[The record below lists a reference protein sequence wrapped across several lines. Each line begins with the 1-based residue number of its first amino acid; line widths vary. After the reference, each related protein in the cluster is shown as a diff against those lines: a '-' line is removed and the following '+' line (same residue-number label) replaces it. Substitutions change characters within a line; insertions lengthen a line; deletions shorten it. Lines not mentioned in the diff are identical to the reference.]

1 MTRTAVII
9 AAGDFPTK
17 PYPLYLLQS
26 ADIIVCCDSAFAK
39 YLRRM
44 PRLFGGERLP
54 DVVIGDM
61 DSLSK
66 PLRRAYADLIVH
78 ETEQDH
84 NDQTK
89 AVRYILGHYPDVSE
103 IHILGATGLRADRTI
118 GNLSLLMEYPRMFGD
133 VSNLRADGFGK
144 TNLVSAPASP
154 ARGPVRTARLPHP
167 SATPVSDVSIDI
179 VSDYGTAF
187 ALLDSTELHVGAGR
201 RISIFSPDNSLRI
214 RSEGL
219 QWPTDDVVFDN
230 WWKATLNRT
239 SADIVRLTFSH
250 PSRALVILD

>member
-1 MTRTAVII
+1 MTRTAVIL
-9 AAGDFPTK
+9 AAGAFPTK
-17 PYPLYLLQS
+17 PYPLYLLQT
-26 ADIIVCCDSAFAK
+26 ADILVCCDSAFSK

-44 PRLFGGERLP
+44 PRIFGGERLP

-61 DSLSK
+61 DSLAAS
-66 PLRRAYADLIVH
+66 LRRTYGDIIVH

-89 AVRYILGHYPDVSE
+89 AVRYILGHYPDVRE
-103 IHILGATGLRADRTI
+103 IHILGSTGLRADHTI
-118 GNLSLLMEYPRMFGD
+118 GNLSLLMEYPRMFGA
-133 VSNLRADGFGK
+133 ADI
-144 TNLVSAPASP
+144 A
-154 ARGPVRTARLPHP
+154 
-167 SATPVSDVSIDI
+167 IDA

-187 ALLDSTELHVGAGR
+187 ALTDSAELHVGAGR
-201 RISIFSPDNSLRI
+201 RFSLFSPDNGLRI

-230 WWKATLNRT
+230 WWKATLNRST
-239 SADIVRLTFSH
+239 ADIVRLTFSH

>member
-1 MTRTAVII
+1 MTRTAVIL
-9 AAGDFPTK
+9 AAGAFPTK

-26 ADIIVCCDSAFAK
+26 ADIVVCCDSAFAK

-44 PRLFGGERLP
+44 PRIFGGERLP

-61 DSLSK
+61 DSLAAS
-66 PLRRAYADLIVH
+66 LRSAYQDIIVH

-89 AVRYILGHYPDVSE
+89 AVRYILGHYPDVRE
-103 IHILGATGLRADRTI
+103 IHILGSTGLRADHTI
-118 GNLSLLMEYPRMFGD
+118 GNLSLLMEYPRMFGTAD
-133 VSNLRADGFGK
+133 VA
-144 TNLVSAPASP
+144 
-154 ARGPVRTARLPHP
+154 
-167 SATPVSDVSIDI
+167 IDA

-187 ALLDSTELHVGAGR
+187 ALTDSAELHVGAGR
-201 RISIFSPDNSLRI
+201 RFSLFSPDNGLRI

-239 SADIVRLTFSH
+239 TADIVRLTFSH

>member
-1 MTRTAVII
+1 MMTRTAVIL
-9 AAGDFPTK
+9 AAGAFPTK

-26 ADIIVCCDSAFAK
+26 ADIVVCCDSAFAK

-44 PRLFGGERLP
+44 PRIFGGERLP

-61 DSLSK
+61 DSLPAS
-66 PLRRAYADLIVH
+66 LRSAYQDIIVH

-89 AVRYILGHYPDVSE
+89 AVRYILGHYPDVRE
-103 IHILGATGLRADRTI
+103 IHILGSTGLRADHTI
-118 GNLSLLMEYPRMFGD
+118 GNLSLLMEYPRMFGTAD
-133 VSNLRADGFGK
+133 VA
-144 TNLVSAPASP
+144 
-154 ARGPVRTARLPHP
+154 
-167 SATPVSDVSIDI
+167 IDA

-187 ALLDSTELHVGAGR
+187 ALTDSAELHVGAGR
-201 RISIFSPDNSLRI
+201 RFSLFSPDNDLRI

-239 SADIVRLTFSH
+239 TADIVRLTFSH
-250 PSRALVILD
+250 PSRALVMLD

>member
-1 MTRTAVII
+1 MTRTAVIL
-9 AAGDFPTK
+9 AAGAFPTK

-26 ADIIVCCDSAFAK
+26 ADIVVCCDSAFAK

-44 PRLFGGERLP
+44 PRIFGGERLP

-61 DSLSK
+61 DSLPAS
-66 PLRRAYADLIVH
+66 LQSAYQDIIVH

-89 AVRYILGHYPDVSE
+89 AVRYILGHYPDVRE
-103 IHILGATGLRADRTI
+103 IHILGSTGLRADHTI
-118 GNLSLLMEYPRMFGD
+118 GNLSLLMEYPRMFGTAD
-133 VSNLRADGFGK
+133 VA
-144 TNLVSAPASP
+144 
-154 ARGPVRTARLPHP
+154 
-167 SATPVSDVSIDI
+167 IDA

-187 ALLDSTELHVGAGR
+187 ALTDSAELHVGAGR
-201 RISIFSPDNSLRI
+201 RFSLFSPDNGLRI

-239 SADIVRLTFSH
+239 TADIVRLTFSH

>member
-1 MTRTAVII
+1 MSSAVILV
-9 AAGDFPTK
+9 AGDFPTK

-26 ADIIVCCDSAFAK
+26 ADVIVCCDSAFAK
-39 YLRRM
+39 YIRRM
-44 PRLFGGERLP
+44 TRIFGGERLP

-66 PLRRAYADLIVH
+66 SMRLVYADLIVQ
-78 ETEQDH
+78 ETEQEH

-89 AVRYILGHYPDVSE
+89 AVRYVLGHYPDVAE
-103 IHILGATGLRADRTI
+103 IHILGATGLRADHTI
-118 GNLSLLMEYPRMFGD
+118 GNLSLLMEYPRLF
-133 VSNLRADGFGK
+133 AD
-144 TNLVSAPASP
+144 LPA
-154 ARGPVRTARLPHP
+154 
-167 SATPVSDVSIDI
+167 IDI

-187 ALLDSTELHVGAGR
+187 AVLDTCELHVGAGR
-201 RISIFSPDNSLRI
+201 RFSLFSPDNSLRI

-239 SADIVRLTFSH
+239 TEDIVRLTFSH

>member
-1 MTRTAVII
+1 MTRTAVIL
-9 AAGDFPTK
+9 AAGAFPTK

-26 ADIIVCCDSAFAK
+26 ADIVVCCDSAFAK

-44 PRLFGGERLP
+44 PRIFGGERLP

-61 DSLSK
+61 DSLPAS
-66 PLRRAYADLIVH
+66 LQSAYQDIIVH

-89 AVRYILGHYPDVSE
+89 AVRYILGHYPDVRE
-103 IHILGATGLRADRTI
+103 IHILGSTGLRADHTI
-118 GNLSLLMEYPRMFGD
+118 GNLSLLMEYPRMFGTAD
-133 VSNLRADGFGK
+133 VA
-144 TNLVSAPASP
+144 
-154 ARGPVRTARLPHP
+154 
-167 SATPVSDVSIDI
+167 IDA

-187 ALLDSTELHVGAGR
+187 ALTDSAELHVGAGR
-201 RISIFSPDNSLRI
+201 RFSLFSPDNGLRI

-239 SADIVRLTFSH
+239 TADIVRLTFSH
-250 PSRALVILD
+250 RSRALVILD

>member
-1 MTRTAVII
+1 MTRTAVIL
-9 AAGDFPTK
+9 AAGAFPTK

-26 ADIIVCCDSAFAK
+26 ADIVVCCDSAFAK

-44 PRLFGGERLP
+44 LRIFGGERLP

-61 DSLSK
+61 DSLSAS
-66 PLRRAYADLIVH
+66 LRSAYQDIIVH

-89 AVRYILGHYPDVSE
+89 AVRYILGHYPDVRE
-103 IHILGATGLRADRTI
+103 IHILGSTGLRADHTI
-118 GNLSLLMEYPRMFGD
+118 GNLSLLMEYPRMFGTAD
-133 VSNLRADGFGK
+133 VA
-144 TNLVSAPASP
+144 
-154 ARGPVRTARLPHP
+154 
-167 SATPVSDVSIDI
+167 IDA

-187 ALLDSTELHVGAGR
+187 ALTDSAELHVGAGR
-201 RISIFSPDNSLRI
+201 RFSLFSPDNGLRI

-239 SADIVRLTFSH
+239 TADIVRLTFSH

>member
-1 MTRTAVII
+1 MMTRTAVIL
-9 AAGDFPTK
+9 AAGAFPTK

-26 ADIIVCCDSAFAK
+26 ADIVVCCDSAFAK

-44 PRLFGGERLP
+44 PRIFGGERLP

-61 DSLSK
+61 DSLPAS
-66 PLRRAYADLIVH
+66 LRSAYQDIIVH

-89 AVRYILGHYPDVSE
+89 AVRYILGHYPDVRE
-103 IHILGATGLRADRTI
+103 IHILGSTGLRADHTI
-118 GNLSLLMEYPRMFGD
+118 GNLSLLMEYPRMFGTAD
-133 VSNLRADGFGK
+133 VA
-144 TNLVSAPASP
+144 
-154 ARGPVRTARLPHP
+154 
-167 SATPVSDVSIDI
+167 IDA

-187 ALLDSTELHVGAGR
+187 ALTDSAELHVGAGR
-201 RISIFSPDNSLRI
+201 RFSLFSPDNGLRI

-239 SADIVRLTFSH
+239 TADIVRLTFSH

>member
-1 MTRTAVII
+1 MTRTAVIL
-9 AAGDFPTK
+9 AAGAFPTK

-26 ADIIVCCDSAFAK
+26 ADIVVCCDSAFAK

-44 PRLFGGERLP
+44 PRIFGGERLP

-61 DSLSK
+61 DSLAAS
-66 PLRRAYADLIVH
+66 LRSAYQDIIVH

-89 AVRYILGHYPDVSE
+89 AVRYILSHYPDVRE
-103 IHILGATGLRADRTI
+103 IHILGSTGLRADHTI
-118 GNLSLLMEYPRMFGD
+118 GNLSLLMEYPRMFGTAD
-133 VSNLRADGFGK
+133 VA
-144 TNLVSAPASP
+144 
-154 ARGPVRTARLPHP
+154 
-167 SATPVSDVSIDI
+167 IDA

-187 ALLDSTELHVGAGR
+187 ALTDSAELHVGAGR
-201 RISIFSPDNSLRI
+201 RFSLFSPDNSLRI

-239 SADIVRLTFSH
+239 TADIVRLTFSH

>member
-1 MTRTAVII
+1 MTRTAVIL
-9 AAGDFPTK
+9 AAGAFPTK

-26 ADIIVCCDSAFAK
+26 ADIVVCCDSAFAK

-44 PRLFGGERLP
+44 PRIFGGERLP

-61 DSLSK
+61 DSLSAS
-66 PLRRAYADLIVH
+66 LRSAYQDIIVH

-89 AVRYILGHYPDVSE
+89 AVRYILGHYPDVRE
-103 IHILGATGLRADRTI
+103 IHILGSTGLRADHTI
-118 GNLSLLMEYPRMFGD
+118 GNLSLLMEYPRMFGTAD
-133 VSNLRADGFGK
+133 VA
-144 TNLVSAPASP
+144 
-154 ARGPVRTARLPHP
+154 
-167 SATPVSDVSIDI
+167 IDA

-187 ALLDSTELHVGAGR
+187 ALTDSAELHVGAGR
-201 RISIFSPDNSLRI
+201 RFSLFSPDNGLRI

-239 SADIVRLTFSH
+239 TADIVRLTFSH

>member
-1 MTRTAVII
+1 MTRTAVIL
-9 AAGDFPTK
+9 AAGAFPTK

-26 ADIIVCCDSAFAK
+26 ADIVVCCDSAFAK

-44 PRLFGGERLP
+44 PRIFGGERLP

-61 DSLSK
+61 DSLPAS
-66 PLRRAYADLIVH
+66 LQSAYQDIIVH

-89 AVRYILGHYPDVSE
+89 AVRYVLGHYPDVAE
-103 IHILGATGLRADRTI
+103 MHILGATGLRADHTI
-118 GNLSLLMEYPRMFGD
+118 GNLSLLMEYPRMFGTAD
-133 VSNLRADGFGK
+133 VA
-144 TNLVSAPASP
+144 
-154 ARGPVRTARLPHP
+154 
-167 SATPVSDVSIDI
+167 IDA

-187 ALLDSTELHVGAGR
+187 ALTDSAELHVGAGR
-201 RISIFSPDNSLRI
+201 RFSLFSPDNSLRI

-239 SADIVRLTFSH
+239 TADIVRLTFSH

>member
-1 MTRTAVII
+1 MTRTAVIL
-9 AAGDFPTK
+9 AAGAFPTK

-44 PRLFGGERLP
+44 PRIFGGERLP

-61 DSLSK
+61 DSLPAS
-66 PLRRAYADLIVH
+66 LQSAYQDIIVH

-89 AVRYILGHYPDVSE
+89 AVRYILGHYPDVAE
-103 IHILGATGLRADRTI
+103 MHILGATGLRADHTI
-118 GNLSLLMEYPRMFGD
+118 GNLSLLMEYPRMFGTAD
-133 VSNLRADGFGK
+133 VA
-144 TNLVSAPASP
+144 
-154 ARGPVRTARLPHP
+154 
-167 SATPVSDVSIDI
+167 IDA

-187 ALLDSTELHVGAGR
+187 ALTDSAELHVGAGR
-201 RISIFSPDNSLRI
+201 RFSLFSPDNGLRI

-239 SADIVRLTFSH
+239 TADIVRLTFSH

>member
-1 MTRTAVII
+1 MTRTAVIL
-9 AAGDFPTK
+9 AAGAFPTK

-26 ADIIVCCDSAFAK
+26 ADIVVCCDSAFAK

-44 PRLFGGERLP
+44 PRIFGGERLP

-61 DSLSK
+61 DSLPAS
-66 PLRRAYADLIVH
+66 LQSAYADLIVH

-89 AVRYILGHYPDVSE
+89 AVRYILGHYPDVRE
-103 IHILGATGLRADRTI
+103 IHILGSTGLRADHTI
-118 GNLSLLMEYPRMFGD
+118 GNLSLLMEYPRMFGTAD
-133 VSNLRADGFGK
+133 VA
-144 TNLVSAPASP
+144 
-154 ARGPVRTARLPHP
+154 
-167 SATPVSDVSIDI
+167 IDA

-187 ALLDSTELHVGAGR
+187 ALTDSAELHVGAGR
-201 RISIFSPDNSLRI
+201 RFSLFSPDNGLRI

-239 SADIVRLTFSH
+239 TADIVRLTFSH

>member
-1 MTRTAVII
+1 MSTAVILG
-9 AAGDFPTK
+9 AGAFPAK

-26 ADIIVCCDSAFAK
+26 ADILVCCDSAFAT
-39 YLRRM
+39 YLKRM
-44 PRLFGGERLP
+44 PKLFGGAERLP

-66 PLRRAYADLIVH
+66 SLQQRYAERIVRI
-78 ETEQDH
+78 EEQDH

-89 AVRYILGHYPDVSE
+89 ALRYIVEHYPEVTE
-103 IHILGATGLRADRTI
+103 IHILGATGRRADHTI
-118 GNLSLLMEYPRMFGD
+118 GNLSLLMEYPRLFG
-133 VSNLRADGFGK
+133 
-144 TNLVSAPASP
+144 T
-154 ARGPVRTARLPHP
+154 LPP
-167 SATPVSDVSIDI
+167 IDI

-187 ALLDSTELHVGAGR
+187 AIFDSIELHVGAGR
-201 RISIFSPDNSLRI
+201 RISLFSPDNTLTI

-230 WWKATLNRT
+230 WWKATLNRA

>member
-1 MTRTAVII
+1 MMTRTAVIL
-9 AAGDFPTK
+9 AAGAFPTK

-26 ADIIVCCDSAFAK
+26 ADIVVCCDSAFAK

-44 PRLFGGERLP
+44 PRIFGGERLP

-61 DSLSK
+61 DSLPAS
-66 PLRRAYADLIVH
+66 LRSAYQDIIVH

-89 AVRYILGHYPDVSE
+89 AVRYILGHYPDVRE
-103 IHILGATGLRADRTI
+103 IHILGSTGLRADHTI
-118 GNLSLLMEYPRMFGD
+118 GNLSLLMEYPRMFGTAD
-133 VSNLRADGFGK
+133 VA
-144 TNLVSAPASP
+144 
-154 ARGPVRTARLPHP
+154 
-167 SATPVSDVSIDI
+167 IDA

-187 ALLDSTELHVGAGR
+187 ALTDSAELHVGAGR
-201 RISIFSPDNSLRI
+201 RFSLFSPDNDLRI

-239 SADIVRLTFSH
+239 TADIVRLTFSH

>member
-1 MTRTAVII
+1 MTRTAVIL
-9 AAGDFPTK
+9 AAGAFPTK

-26 ADIIVCCDSAFAK
+26 ADIVVCCDSAFAK

-44 PRLFGGERLP
+44 PRIFGGERLP

-61 DSLSK
+61 DSLPAS
-66 PLRRAYADLIVH
+66 LQSAYQDIIVH

-89 AVRYILGHYPDVSE
+89 AVRYILGHYPDVRE
-103 IHILGATGLRADRTI
+103 IHILGSTGLRADHTI
-118 GNLSLLMEYPRMFGD
+118 GNLSLLMEYPRMFGMAD
-133 VSNLRADGFGK
+133 VA
-144 TNLVSAPASP
+144 
-154 ARGPVRTARLPHP
+154 
-167 SATPVSDVSIDI
+167 IDA

-187 ALLDSTELHVGAGR
+187 ALTDSAELHVGAGR
-201 RISIFSPDNSLRI
+201 RFSLFSPDNGLRI

-239 SADIVRLTFSH
+239 TADIVRLTFSH

>member
-1 MTRTAVII
+1 MMTRTAVIL
-9 AAGDFPTK
+9 AAGAFPTK

-26 ADIIVCCDSAFAK
+26 ADIVVCCDSAFAK

-44 PRLFGGERLP
+44 PRIFGGERLP

-61 DSLSK
+61 DSLPAS
-66 PLRRAYADLIVH
+66 LQSAYADIIVH

-89 AVRYILGHYPDVSE
+89 AVRYILGHYPDVRE
-103 IHILGATGLRADRTI
+103 IHILGSTGLRADHTI
-118 GNLSLLMEYPRMFGD
+118 GNLSLLMEYPRMFGTAD
-133 VSNLRADGFGK
+133 VA
-144 TNLVSAPASP
+144 
-154 ARGPVRTARLPHP
+154 
-167 SATPVSDVSIDI
+167 IDA

-187 ALLDSTELHVGAGR
+187 ALTDSAELHVGAGR
-201 RISIFSPDNSLRI
+201 RFSLFSPDNGLRI

-239 SADIVRLTFSH
+239 TADIVRLTFSH

>member
-1 MTRTAVII
+1 MTRTAVIL
-9 AAGDFPTK
+9 AAGAFPTK

-26 ADIIVCCDSAFAK
+26 ADIVVCCDSAFAK

-44 PRLFGGERLP
+44 PRIFGGERLP

-61 DSLSK
+61 DSLAAS
-66 PLRRAYADLIVH
+66 LRSAYQDIIVH

-89 AVRYILGHYPDVSE
+89 AVRYILGHYPDVRE
-103 IHILGATGLRADRTI
+103 IHILGSTGLRADHTI
-118 GNLSLLMEYPRMFGD
+118 GNLSLLMEYPRMFGMAD
-133 VSNLRADGFGK
+133 VA
-144 TNLVSAPASP
+144 
-154 ARGPVRTARLPHP
+154 
-167 SATPVSDVSIDI
+167 IDA

-187 ALLDSTELHVGAGR
+187 ALTDSAELHVGAGR
-201 RISIFSPDNSLRI
+201 HFSLFSPDNSLRI

-239 SADIVRLTFSH
+239 TADIVRLTFSH

>member
-1 MTRTAVII
+1 MTRTAVIL
-9 AAGDFPTK
+9 AAGAFPTK

-26 ADIIVCCDSAFAK
+26 ADIVVCCDSAFAK

-44 PRLFGGERLP
+44 PRIFGGERLP

-61 DSLSK
+61 DSLPAS
-66 PLRRAYADLIVH
+66 LQSAYQDIIVH

-89 AVRYILGHYPDVSE
+89 AVRYILGHYPDVAE
-103 IHILGATGLRADRTI
+103 MHILGATGLRADHTI
-118 GNLSLLMEYPRMFGD
+118 GNLSLLMEYPRMFGTAD
-133 VSNLRADGFGK
+133 VA
-144 TNLVSAPASP
+144 
-154 ARGPVRTARLPHP
+154 
-167 SATPVSDVSIDI
+167 IDA

-187 ALLDSTELHVGAGR
+187 ALTDSAELHVGAGR
-201 RISIFSPDNSLRI
+201 RFSLFSPDNSLRI

-239 SADIVRLTFSH
+239 TADIVRLTFSH

>member
-1 MTRTAVII
+1 MTRTAVIL
-9 AAGDFPTK
+9 AAGAFPTK

-26 ADIIVCCDSAFAK
+26 ADIVVCCDSAFAK

-44 PRLFGGERLP
+44 PRIFGGERLP

-61 DSLSK
+61 DSLPAS
-66 PLRRAYADLIVH
+66 LRSAYQDIIVH

-89 AVRYILGHYPDVSE
+89 AVRYILGHYPDVRE
-103 IHILGATGLRADRTI
+103 IHILGSTGLRADHTI
-118 GNLSLLMEYPRMFGD
+118 GNLSLLMEYPRMFGTAD
-133 VSNLRADGFGK
+133 VA
-144 TNLVSAPASP
+144 
-154 ARGPVRTARLPHP
+154 
-167 SATPVSDVSIDI
+167 IDA

-187 ALLDSTELHVGAGR
+187 ALTDSAELHVGAGR
-201 RISIFSPDNSLRI
+201 RFSLFSPDNGLRI

-239 SADIVRLTFSH
+239 TADIVRLTFSH
-250 PSRALVILD
+250 PSRALVMLD

>member
-1 MTRTAVII
+1 MMTRTAVIL
-9 AAGDFPTK
+9 AAGAFPTK

-44 PRLFGGERLP
+44 PRIFGGERLP

-61 DSLSK
+61 DSLPAS
-66 PLRRAYADLIVH
+66 LRSAYQDIIVH

-89 AVRYILGHYPDVSE
+89 AVRYILGHYPDVRE
-103 IHILGATGLRADRTI
+103 IHILGSTGLRADHTI
-118 GNLSLLMEYPRMFGD
+118 GNLSLLMEYPRMFGSD
-133 VSNLRADGFGK
+133 PSFQGLSVES
-144 TNLVSAPASP
+144 
-154 ARGPVRTARLPHP
+154 LP
-167 SATPVSDVSIDI
+167 SIDA

-187 ALLDSTELHVGAGR
+187 ALTDSAELHVGAGR
-201 RISIFSPDNSLRI
+201 RFSLFSPDNGLRI

-239 SADIVRLTFSH
+239 TADIVRLTFSH

>member
-1 MTRTAVII
+1 MTRTAVIL
-9 AAGDFPTK
+9 AAGAFPTK

-26 ADIIVCCDSAFAK
+26 ADIVVCCDSAFAK

-44 PRLFGGERLP
+44 TRIFGGERLP

-61 DSLSK
+61 DSLPAS
-66 PLRRAYADLIVH
+66 LRSAYQDIIVH

-89 AVRYILGHYPDVSE
+89 AVRYVLGHYPDVAE
-103 IHILGATGLRADRTI
+103 MHILGATGLRADHTI
-118 GNLSLLMEYPRMFGD
+118 GNLSLLMEYPRMFGTAD
-133 VSNLRADGFGK
+133 VA
-144 TNLVSAPASP
+144 
-154 ARGPVRTARLPHP
+154 
-167 SATPVSDVSIDI
+167 IDA

-187 ALLDSTELHVGAGR
+187 ALTDSAELHVGAGR
-201 RISIFSPDNSLRI
+201 RFSLFSPDNGLRI

-239 SADIVRLTFSH
+239 TADIVRLTFSH

>member
-1 MTRTAVII
+1 MTRTAVIL
-9 AAGDFPTK
+9 AAGAFPTK

-26 ADIIVCCDSAFAK
+26 ADIVVCCDSAFAK

-44 PRLFGGERLP
+44 PRIFGGERLP

-61 DSLSK
+61 DSLAAS
-66 PLRRAYADLIVH
+66 LRRAYQDIIVH

-89 AVRYILGHYPDVSE
+89 AVRYILGHYPDVRE
-103 IHILGATGLRADRTI
+103 IHILGSTGLRADHTI
-118 GNLSLLMEYPRMFGD
+118 GNLSLLMEYPRMFGTAD
-133 VSNLRADGFGK
+133 VA
-144 TNLVSAPASP
+144 
-154 ARGPVRTARLPHP
+154 
-167 SATPVSDVSIDI
+167 IDA

-187 ALLDSTELHVGAGR
+187 ALTDSAELHVGAGR
-201 RISIFSPDNSLRI
+201 RFSLFSPDNGLRI

-239 SADIVRLTFSH
+239 TADIVRLTFSH

>member
-1 MTRTAVII
+1 MMTRTAVIL
-9 AAGDFPTK
+9 AAGAFPTK

-26 ADIIVCCDSAFAK
+26 ADIVVCCDSAFAK

-44 PRLFGGERLP
+44 PRIFGGERLP

-61 DSLSK
+61 DSLPAS
-66 PLRRAYADLIVH
+66 LQSAYADIIVH

-89 AVRYILGHYPDVSE
+89 AVRYILGHYPDVRE
-103 IHILGATGLRADRTI
+103 IHILGSTGLRADHTI
-118 GNLSLLMEYPRMFGD
+118 GNLSLLMEYPRMFGTAD
-133 VSNLRADGFGK
+133 VA
-144 TNLVSAPASP
+144 
-154 ARGPVRTARLPHP
+154 
-167 SATPVSDVSIDI
+167 IDA

-187 ALLDSTELHVGAGR
+187 ALTDSAELHVGAGR
-201 RISIFSPDNSLRI
+201 RFSLFSPDNGLRI

-239 SADIVRLTFSH
+239 TADIVRLTFSH
-250 PSRALVILD
+250 PSLALIILD